1 MPELR
6 TTFIPKTPAST
17 TTAAAPPKT
26 VNIFVLAASLVF
38 VFSLAAAGGA
48 YFYRAILVRD
58 IEELSRSVARAEE
71 IVSPALVSRLSA
83 YEKRARAVKTLLDT
97 HIVLSPVFD
106 LLEALAIS
114 SVRFS
119 DFEYSLGREGNA
131 KLALSGE
138 AKSYSAL
145 AAQSNLLGK
154 SEYIKEPIFS
164 NFALNT
170 IGNVTFDFSAG
181 VEHSFQ
187 LYRNTLAKEA
197 PVAAP
202 PAEAK
207 TETEEGETA
216 PAGSQ

>member
-6 TTFIPKTPAST
+6 TTFIPKAPASG
-17 TTAAAPPKT
+17 TTAGAPPKT
-26 VNIFVLAASLVF
+26 MNIFILASALVF
-38 VFSLAAAGGA
+38 VFSLVAAAGA
-48 YFYRAILVRD
+48 YFYRAVLVRD
-58 IEELSRSVARAEE
+58 IEELSRSVTRAEE
-71 IVSPALVSRLSA
+71 IVSPALVGRLNAYDKRSRV
-83 YEKRARAVKTLLDT
+83 VKTLLDK

-106 LLEALAIS
+106 LLEALAIG

-131 KLALSGE
+131 KLSLSGE

-170 IGNVTFDFSAG
+170 IGNVTFDFSSS

-202 PAEAK
+202 PTEAE
-207 TETEEGETA
+207 TETEEGEAAGT
-216 PAGSQ
+216 GSQ

>member
-1 MPELR
+1 MPDLR

-17 TTAAAPPKT
+17 TTAAPPKT
-26 VNIFVLAASLVF
+26 VNIFVLISALVF

-48 YFYRAILVRD
+48 YFYRAILIRN

-71 IVSPALVSRLSA
+71 IVSPALVGRLNAYDKRSRV
-83 YEKRARAVKTLLDT
+83 VKTLLDK
-97 HIVLSPVFD
+97 HSVLSPIFE

-119 DFEYSLGREGNA
+119 DFEYSSGREGNA
-131 KLALSGE
+131 KLSLSGE

-170 IGNVTFDFSAG
+170 IGNVTFNFSAG
-181 VEHSFQ
+181 LDRNFQ
-187 LYRNTLAKEA
+187 LYRNTLAK
-197 PVAAP
+197 AAP
-202 PAEAK
+202 KAVPAETGA
-207 TETEEGETA
+207 ETEGGAATTT
-216 PAGSQ
+216 P

>member
-1 MPELR
+1 MPDLR

-17 TTAAAPPKT
+17 TTAAPPKT
-26 VNIFVLAASLVF
+26 VNIFVLITSLVF
-38 VFSLAAAGGA
+38 IFSLIAAGGA
-48 YFYRAILVRD
+48 YFYRAVLTRN
-58 IEELSRSVARAEE
+58 IEELSRSVTRAEE
-71 IVSPALVSRLSA
+71 IVSPALVGRLNA
-83 YEKRARAVKTLLDT
+83 YDKRSRAVKTLLDK

-131 KLALSGE
+131 KLVLSGE

-170 IGNVTFDFSAG
+170 IGNVTFNFSSG
-181 VEHSFQ
+181 VERGFQ
-187 LYRNTLAKEA
+187 LYRSTLAKEA
-197 PVAAP
+197 PAAK
-202 PAEAK
+202 PAEAGA
-207 TETEEGETA
+207 ETEGSAATTT
-216 PAGSQ
+216 GSQ

>member
-6 TTFIPKTPAST
+6 TTFIPKAPAST
-17 TTAAAPPKT
+17 TTAAPPKT
-26 VNIFVLAASLVF
+26 VNVFVLVSALVF
-38 VFSLAAAGGA
+38 VFSLAVAGGA
-48 YFYRAILVRD
+48 YFYRAVLVRD
-58 IEELSRSVARAEE
+58 IEELSQSITRAEE
-71 IVSPALVSRLSA
+71 IISPSLVGRLNA
-83 YEKRARAVKTLLDT
+83 YDKRSRAVTTLIGT

-131 KLALSGE
+131 KLSLSGE